1 MARFEQDSE
10 QRREGE
16 PEPDAR
22 GPEPGK
28 PGDGGAS
35 PRKRRF
41 PWMPEG
47 LWEALSTAPLTW
59 TLMTLHLGIFVA
71 MTMTSS
77 ARPDADTLL
86 RWGAMF
92 GPLVAS
98 GEYWRLITAMFL
110 HAGFIHL
117 WLNGL
122 ALFIFGIV
130 AEKYYGSRRFAVIYL
145 ISGFAGGV
153 ASYGLNQGAVGVG
166 ASGAIF
172 GVVGALAGL
181 LISRGRTMGRTGKRD
196 LASIIVMIVINLAIG
211 WLLPFIDNWAHLG
224 GLAAGLVLGYAL
236 APRDTYELVVVDG
249 EERRR
254 WIETKPVGKRWLAPP
269 IMALALV
276 AAALAI
282 GGIGATDAD
291 RAAVMAIE
299 SERLLEDGD
308 ANAALERAER
318 AVGLDG
324 GSARALLARG
334 KALAEIGAVEQAR
347 SDLGAALRMQGLDAA
362 SREEAMDLLVQL
374 RGDGG

>member
-1 MARFEQDSE
+1 M
-10 QRREGE
+10 
-16 PEPDAR
+16 R
-22 GPEPGK
+22 G
-28 PGDGGAS
+28 GD
-35 PRKRRF
+35 F
-41 PWMPEG
+41 
-47 LWEALSTAPLTW
+47 WEALSTAPLTW

-110 HAGFIHL
+110 HGGFIHL

-130 AEKYYGSRRFAVIYL
+130 AEKHYGSRRFAVIYL

-196 LASIIVMIVINLAIG
+196 LASIIVMIAINLAIG

-224 GLAAGLVLGYAL
+224 GLAAGFVLGYAL

-276 AAALAI
+276 AAAFAI

-318 AVGLDG
+318 AVELDG
-324 GSARALLARG
+324 GSARALVARG
-334 KALAEIGAVEQAR
+334 KALAEIGAVGQAR
-347 SDLGAALRMQGLDAA
+347 ADLGAALRMRGLDAA